1 MASNSHKEKDDT
13 ISDKDLPVCFTEDRH
28 LKPIEGKDYGDGLA
42 QMWRMKER
50 VSIMLKIRID
60 H

>member
-1 MASNSHKEKDDT
+1 MASNSRNEKDDT
-13 ISDKDLPVCFTEDRH
+13 ITDKDLPVCFTEDRH

-50 VSIMLKIRID
+50 VSIILNRIID
-60 H
+60 Q